1 MKNKI
6 ITIILVIILI
16 GGICCLS
23 YPVISNLLRDYRQD
37 KIITEYNSQL
47 DELSND
53 EVEAALAEARE
64 YNENLLG
71 TVIISDPFDPV
82 NAEQIDDRYSE
93 ILNFEKNGIMGYV
106 EIPRIGVYEPIY
118 HGTSDAV
125 LSKGVGHL
133 ENTSFP
139 IGGIGTHAVLSGH
152 TGLPEAEIFTELTSL
167 KEDDIFF
174 IYVLND
180 ILAYKVN
187 QIKITEPSDTEEL
200 HIDLEQDYVTLV
212 TCTPYGINSHRLLVR
227 GQRVDYTE
235 DLLEQSFQQRD
246 EGAENENWKEIYRK
260 AVIKGLLLATVI
272 ITFFVLIMYI
282 KEGKL

>member
-16 GGICCLS
+16 GGIGCLS

-37 KIITEYNSQL
+37 KILTEYNNEI
-47 DELSND
+47 DELSD
-53 EVEAALAEARE
+53 DVIDGALAEAQE
-64 YNENLLG
+64 YNESLLG
-71 TVIISDPFDPV
+71 AVIISDPFDPI
-82 NAEQIDDRYSE
+82 NAEQIDYRYSE
-93 ILNFEKNGIMGYV
+93 ILNLEENGIIGYV
-106 EIPRIGVYEPIY
+106 EIPRIDVYEPIY
-118 HGTSDAV
+118 HGTSDSV

-152 TGLPEAEIFTELTSL
+152 TGLAKAEIFTELTSL

-187 QIKITEPSDTEEL
+187 QIKIVEPSDTKEL
-200 HIDLEQDYVTLV
+200 YIDLEQDYVTLV

-227 GQRVDYTE
+227 GTRVDYTE
-235 DLLEQSFQQRD
+235 DLLEQSFQQRN
-246 EGAENENWKEIYRK
+246 EGAGNENWKEIYGK
-260 AVIKGLLLATVI
+260 AVIKGLLLAAVI
-272 ITFFVLIMYI
+272 ITFFVLIIYI
-282 KEGKL
+282 REGKL